1 MPFIVVLPHCAAQEK
16 HGKHQ
21 GSINN
26 PSESFRGNVRQVHHV
41 RHVRTLVSPRFFI
54 KIHKSDRQGLT
65 NVRLLYVILHL
76 LDIRD
81 HQNLKFQDFSGATKV
96 CTWRTS
102 PLNDS
107 EELLTLP

>member
-21 GSINN
+21 GSISN
-26 PSESFRGNVRQVHHV
+26 PSESFRGDV

-81 HQNLKFQDFSGATKV
+81 HQKFYEKSG
-96 CTWRTS
+96 
-102 PLNDS
+102 
-107 EELLTLP
+107 